1 MHKKVRVGLTMR
13 IDNDPNYGE
22 PRDAI
27 SQDWIK
33 YVLDLGLSPVLIP
46 NSDSLTTSDLEELN
60 FTALIMTSGG
70 NTNIDANG
78 VINDKCDSRDITESL
93 VFNYALKRKF
103 PILGIC
109 RGMQFIFKFYGG
121 QLKNINDKTH
131 VDKLHDIKLKNGS
144 KRSVCSYHE
153 FVCSN
158 RLIPNDLEVWA
169 TASDG
174 TIEAIEHKS
183 HRVMGMQW
191 HPERKYPSAS
201 EDINIIKAFFNIND

>member
-1 MHKKVRVGLTMR
+1 MVGL
-13 IDNDPNYGE
+13 NLLPE
-22 PRDAI
+22 AI
-27 SQDWIK
+27 VEI
-33 YVLDLGLSPVLIP
+33 PVQFRCTVEFVAFFCQKKTHRVECL
-46 NSDSLTTSDLEELN
+46 
-60 FTALIMTSGG
+60 
-70 NTNIDANG
+70 
-78 VINDKCDSRDITESL
+78 
-93 VFNYALKRKF
+93 
-103 PILGIC
+103 
-109 RGMQFIFKFYGG
+109 FIFKFYGG

-153 FVCSN
+153 FVCSK

-201 EDINIIKAFFNIND
+201 EDINIIKAFFNIDD